1 MRARVHAAHRPLP
14 CPEAAPPMPHPIRHP
29 LQAAAAA
36 LLLLGPAAGAAQE
49 LQLSIVDPRVDEA
62 ALQAQLSG
70 VISDDLR
77 LSSEQTFPTQM
88 AEATAFSTK
97 GMGVDYASSPQK
109 FVFGASVGSAV
120 NGAGFAFGRG
130 EDMLPTGGFAFA
142 LSAMAGVNLGFA
154 APEDSPAR
162 RFMLYGNGMT
172 GRTTREPFGA
182 DFTNLGV
189 HLQIALVKPVS
200 AGPAGWG
207 GIALTLGYERTRY
220 ALELRDELELEADS
234 ATWSP
239 TGTYRVEAFDNTV
252 PLELSTNMRA
262 GPVGLFGGVGLD
274 ARPAARV
281 ESSVALT
288 GPISARVDGAA
299 RQVGTA
305 TLSDSFTLDGS
316 AANVRFFA
324 GPQIHLGPLKVYGH
338 LNMATDGM
346 VGGHTGL
353 RIAL

>member
-1 MRARVHAAHRPLP
+1 
-14 CPEAAPPMPHPIRHP
+14 MPHALRHP

-36 LLLLGPAAGAAQE
+36 LLLLGPGAGLAQE
-49 LQLSIVDPRVDEA
+49 LQLTIVDPRVDEA
-62 ALQAQLSG
+62 ALRAKLNG
-70 VISDDLR
+70 VVSDDLR
-77 LSSEQTFPTQM
+77 LSSQQSFPTQM

-97 GMGVDYASSPQK
+97 GMGVDYASSPEK
-109 FVFGASVGSAV
+109 VVFGASVGSAV
-120 NGAGFAFGRG
+120 YGSGFAFGRG
-130 EDMLPTGGFAFA
+130 EDLLPTGGFAFA
-142 LSAMAGVNLGFA
+142 LSAMAGVNLGIA
-154 APEDSPAR
+154 APDDSPAR
-162 RFMLYGNGMT
+162 RFTLYGNGMT

-189 HLQIALVKPVS
+189 HLQIALVKPIS
-200 AGPAGWG
+200 AGAAGWG

-220 ALELRDELELEADS
+220 ALELRDELELEADA

-239 TGTYRVEAFDNTV
+239 TGTYRVEAFDNTL

-288 GPISARVDGAA
+288 GPVSAQVDGAN

-305 TLSDSFTLDGS
+305 TLSDSFTLDGN
-316 AANVRFFA
+316 AATLRFFV
-324 GPQIHLGPLKVYGH
+324 GPQLHLGPVKVYGH
-338 LNMATDGM
+338 LNLAGDGK

-353 RIAL
+353 RVAI